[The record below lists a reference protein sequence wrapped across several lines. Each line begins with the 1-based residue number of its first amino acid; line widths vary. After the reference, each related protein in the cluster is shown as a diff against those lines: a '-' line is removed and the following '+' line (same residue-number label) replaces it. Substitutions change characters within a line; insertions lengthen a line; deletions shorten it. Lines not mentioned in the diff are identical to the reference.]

1 MKTIIKSKIEQAIAS
16 PNQDNEQ
23 LVIEISH
30 LIEEGR
36 QKVAREFNS
45 TLVLLNWLIGTR
57 INHAILGE
65 ERAEYG
71 EQIINNLAEKLTLK
85 YGKGYSRPSL
95 FRMVRFAKLFPD
107 KEIVSTLSRQ
117 LSWSHLLLICAIED
131 ELKRD
136 FYTQMTQV
144 EQWSV
149 RVLSS
154 KIDSMLFERTALS
167 KKPDKVIQQQLQHV
181 KETGELSPD
190 LVFRDPCFLNFTGLK
205 DAYSEADLETAILN
219 QLTEFIQEL
228 GTDFCFVAR
237 QKRMSTN
244 NKDRYL
250 DLLFF
255 HRRLRRLIAI
265 DLKLT
270 AFEPA
275 HKGQMEWYLRWLDK
289 HEHRANEEQ
298 PLGII
303 LCSSKDQEDV
313 EYLELDA
320 SGIHVAQYLMEL
332 PSKAVLEKKL
342 KDAITIAREN
352 YLKLKI
358 TDADKISEL

>member
-1 MKTIIKSKIEQAIAS
+1 M
-16 PNQDNEQ
+16 NQEQ
-23 LVIEISH
+23 LLVDVSQ
-30 LIEEGR
+30 LIEDGR
-36 QKVAREFNS
+36 RKVAREFNS
-45 TLVLLNWLIGTR
+45 TLILLNWLIGSK
-57 INHAILGE
+57 INQAILGDM
-65 ERAEYG
+65 RAEYG
-71 EQIINNLAEKLTLK
+71 EQIVNNLAEQLSLK
-85 YGKGYSRPSL
+85 YGKGYSRPNL
-95 FRMVRFAKLFPD
+95 FRMVRFAKLFPE

-117 LSWSHLLLICAIED
+117 LSWSHLLLLCTIED

-136 FYTQMTQV
+136 FYIQMYHI
-144 EQWSV
+144 ERWSV
-149 RVLSS
+149 RTLKDKV
-154 KIDSMLFERTALS
+154 DSMLFERTALS
-167 KKPDKVIQQQLQHV
+167 KKPDQVIRQQLQYT
-181 KETGELSPD
+181 KTTGELSPD

-205 DAYSEADLETAILN
+205 DVYSEADLETAILN
-219 QLTEFIQEL
+219 QITEFIQEL

-255 HRRLRRLIAI
+255 HRRLHRLIAM

-289 HEHRANEEQ
+289 HERRSGEEK

-313 EYLELDA
+313 EYLELDV
-320 SGIHVAQYLMEL
+320 SGIHVAQYLTEL
-332 PSKAVLEKKL
+332 PPKALLEEKL
-342 KDAITIAREN
+342 KTAIALAKEN
-352 YLKLKI
+352 YLKR
-358 TDADKISEL
+358 ELSDSKTII